1 MKIKQDFV
9 TNSSST
15 AFLLSME
22 EDITKDNFL
31 RAIGIEGESPMNAL
45 FEQLYDVVEHRK
57 EEITSYVRNRA
68 PECDN
73 VSNFLEREG
82 FNQETIDI
90 VLTLLQ
96 AGRTVYWGELES
108 SGENLGG
115 SYFCCESF
123 LLCDDHIY
131 FNGKISGW

>member
-45 FEQLYDVVEHRK
+45 FEQLYDVVEHSK

-108 SGENLGG
+108 SG
-115 SYFCCESF
+115 F

>member
-45 FEQLYDVVEHRK
+45 FEQLYDVVEHSK
-57 EEITSYVRNRA
+57 EEITSYD
-68 PECDN
+68 ELYK
-73 VSNFLEREG
+73 SN
-82 FNQETIDI
+82 N
-90 VLTLLQ
+90 
-96 AGRTVYWGELES
+96 
-108 SGENLGG
+108 
-115 SYFCCESF
+115 
-123 LLCDDHIY
+123 
-131 FNGKISGW
+131 

>member
-45 FEQLYDVVEHRK
+45 FEQLYDVVEHFAVDGD
-57 EEITSYVRNRA
+57 ILIATG
-68 PECDN
+68 CN
-73 VSNFLEREG
+73 V
-82 FNQETIDI
+82 
-90 VLTLLQ
+90 LLMAGMFVIFQLMEPATQTVQ
-96 AGRTVYWGELES
+96 ARY
-108 SGENLGG
+108 
-115 SYFCCESF
+115 
-123 LLCDDHIY
+123 
-131 FNGKISGW
+131 

>member
-1 MKIKQDFV
+1 MHCLSNY
-9 TNSSST
+9 TM
-15 AFLLSME
+15 LLS
-22 EDITKDNFL
+22 
-31 RAIGIEGESPMNAL
+31 IG
-45 FEQLYDVVEHRK
+45 RK
-57 EEITSYVRNRA
+57 KLHRNRA

-108 SGENLGG
+108 SGENLGE

>member
-1 MKIKQDFV
+1 MKNYIVKVREYDD
-9 TNSSST
+9 SG
-15 AFLLSME
+15 LLSYGTGIVIG
-22 EDITKDNFL
+22 DGT
-31 RAIGIEGESPMNAL
+31 AILTAAL
-45 FEQLYDVVEHRK
+45 FEQLYDVVEHSK

-108 SGENLGG
+108 SGENLGE

>member
-45 FEQLYDVVEHRK
+45 FEQLYDVVEHSK

-108 SGENLGG
+108 SGENLGE
-115 SYFCCESF
+115 SYFVAKAFCFVMIIFTSMER
-123 LLCDDHIY
+123 
-131 FNGKISGW
+131 